1 MTGNLLAT
9 PRVRTKITL
18 RDRSF
23 SYAAPRLWN
32 PLPSTMRSISRLNLF
47 KNRLNKTFLFSKA
60 FNEEFLAL

>member
-18 RDRSF
+18 EDRSF

-47 KNRLNKTFLFSKA
+47 KNRLKTFLFSKV